1 MCVRVRARVP
11 EKGRRKTQAHSVGVC
26 LQDDI
31 KTRRKFLRRGE
42 YPGITFS
49 DLYLGATVNVY
60 SRELV
65 VVDYGASL
73 RLHSHA

>member
-1 MCVRVRARVP
+1 MGA
-11 EKGRRKTQAHSVGVC
+11 C

-31 KTRRKFLRRGE
+31 KNRRKFLRRGE
-42 YPGITFS
+42 YPGIAFS

>member
-1 MCVRVRARVP
+1 
-11 EKGRRKTQAHSVGVC
+11 VGVC

-31 KTRRKFLRRGE
+31 KNRRKFLRRGE